1 MSLQVDD
8 RGRRTRSRSPGRR
21 ERSRSPA
28 VPAMVDPPR
37 EPSYAYPEDDL
48 DGGRYGRER
57 GGANVVTAEPGA
69 SRAMSGAIPYPEDG
83 SDAMFPGTRSLY
95 DYDDPRGSNP
105 AYRPP
110 PSPQDDYYR
119 NSREKYDEPR
129 DDDKLKYL
137 PAKYSSHGR
146 SNSKYGNEAE
156 YAPQKPPRPDA
167 GDLYPPA
174 KPPRPVSPGGYAYA
188 QPQPY
193 EYAKTDDKA
202 KKKEEKKKALEENL
216 AYGFDPNASRPGGL
230 APEPRYSGRAPSPGP
245 QISAGAAQYY
255 ANDPRVSSNVLTV
268 EPGSRR
274 RDKSPQ
280 PPTHRMSNLSVNT
293 GHHSMNVSMSLANA
307 PGSPLL
313 ESYHGTYQDMSPMP
327 SPMLLPSSHDLQV
340 MEPLSPIGS
349 DDEGRRRRRAR
360 FHDIEDDASRIAKA
374 LRSDRK
380 NPDPEPLIEILP
392 GLTHDQVMDLRKEYK
407 ALVKTGADR
416 KGVNVAK
423 HIRSRLK
430 DSDPNLMK
438 ACYATALGQWES
450 EAYWANFWYQGDKT
464 RRELLIES
472 LMGRTNH
479 EIRLIKDGFSDKK
492 YDNSLTKCM
501 KTELKEDKFKKA
513 VLMVLEER
521 RMEEYDPYGRRLA
534 IDYHSVEDDVS
545 DLRKAVKSEKG
556 GESLMISIVV
566 QRSDSHLR
574 EVLKL
579 YERTYRTNF
588 ARDAL
593 KKSGNLVGE
602 LLAHVLNGV
611 INRPVRDALLVHH
624 ALTASRK
631 DDLRRELLISRLVR
645 FHWDRHHLEA
655 IKRAYRERYGR
666 DMQEAVREGTSGEWG
681 MFCRELCIYRMPDQV
696 KSYEKVP
703 AQAFRELFT
712 MKLAPWCKP
721 SSRPWVTL
729 KSNSL
734 HNLIPPSNGR
744 LPQSIRTPLRP
755 IIHLPN
761 PLTNIRSPLPAP
773 RPSPTSR
780 FDITPSSIIAAP
792 LIMMIP
798 AATIYTTLIAASSV
812 VISAT
817 APELPYPFIPTAAM
831 HNIPIPPISA
841 NPPPHTPASTP
852 TPIPTHSPTSAPRQ
866 TPAPTPTPLTP
877 PPPIITLAPNIH
889 MPNPLTEVPP
899 SIARSTSCSVLW
911 PSPLLI
917 ARSASPRRGRRSL
930 ILLNWE

>member
-8 RGRRTRSRSPGRR
+8 RSRRTRSRSPGRR

-28 VPAMVDPPR
+28 PPTMVDPPR

-48 DGGRYGRER
+48 NDRYARDR
-57 GGANVVTAEPGA
+57 SAHVVTAEPGA
-69 SRAMSGAIPYPEDG
+69 STSNTMSGAIPYPEDG

-95 DYDDPRGSNP
+95 DYDDRRGAPS
-105 AYRPP
+105 YRPP
-110 PSPQDDYYR
+110 PSPQDNYYR
-119 NSREKYDEPR
+119 NSRETYEDQQARTPDHR

-137 PAKYSSHGR
+137 PAKYSSHSR

-156 YAPQKPPRPDA
+156 YAPPKPSRPDT
-167 GDLYPPA
+167 GDLYPPP

-193 EYAKTDDKA
+193 EYAKTDEKT

-216 AYGFDPNASRPGGL
+216 AYGFDPHASRPGL
-230 APEPRYSGRAPSPGP
+230 APSPGP
-245 QISAGAAQYY
+245 QISAGAQAYY
-255 ANDPRVSSNVLTV
+255 NNDPRVSSNILTV
-268 EPGSRR
+268 EPGSRK

-293 GHHSMNVSMSLANA
+293 GHHALNMSMSLANA

-327 SPMLLPSSHDLQV
+327 SPMLLASSSHDLQV
-340 MEPLSPIGS
+340 IEPVSPIGS

-360 FHDIEDDASRIAKA
+360 FHDIEDDAARIAKA

-392 GLTHDQVMDLRKEYK
+392 GLTHDQVMDLRREYK
-407 ALVKTGADR
+407 ALVKTGSER

-430 DSDPNLMK
+430 DAEPNLMK

-479 EIRLIKDGFSDKK
+479 EIHLIKDGFSDKK

-513 VLMVLEER
+513 VLLVLEER

-534 IDYHSVEDDVS
+534 IDYHLVEDDVA

-556 GESLMISIVV
+556 GESLMIGIVV

-579 YERTYRTNF
+579 YERTYRSNF

-593 KKSGNLVGE
+593 KKSGNLVLPKAISQGE
-602 LLAHVLNGV
+602 LLAHILNGV
-611 INRPVRDALLVHH
+611 INKPVRDALLVHH

-666 DMQEAVREGTSGEWG
+666 DMQEAVREGTNGEWG
-681 MFCRELCIYRMPDQV
+681 LFCRELCIYRMPNDV
-696 KSYEKVP
+696 KSYEKV
-703 AQAFRELFT
+703 
-712 MKLAPWCKP
+712 
-721 SSRPWVTL
+721 
-729 KSNSL
+729 
-734 HNLIPPSNGR
+734 
-744 LPQSIRTPLRP
+744 
-755 IIHLPN
+755 
-761 PLTNIRSPLPAP
+761 
-773 RPSPTSR
+773 
-780 FDITPSSIIAAP
+780 
-792 LIMMIP
+792 
-798 AATIYTTLIAASSV
+798 SV
-812 VISAT
+812 QV
-817 APELPYPFIPTAAM
+817 
-831 HNIPIPPISA
+831 
-841 NPPPHTPASTP
+841 
-852 TPIPTHSPTSAPRQ
+852 R
-866 TPAPTPTPLTP
+866 
-877 PPPIITLAPNIH
+877 
-889 MPNPLTEVPP
+889 
-899 SIARSTSCSVLW
+899 
-911 PSPLLI
+911 
-917 ARSASPRRGRRSL
+917 
-930 ILLNWE
+930 

>member
-8 RGRRTRSRSPGRR
+8 RSRGSRSRSPGRR

-28 VPAMVDPPR
+28 PPAMVDPPR

-48 DGGRYGRER
+48 DDRYARDR
-57 GGANVVTAEPGA
+57 GARVVTAEPSGA
-69 SRAMSGAIPYPEDG
+69 GNTMSGAIPYPEDG
-83 SDAMFPGTRSLY
+83 GEAMFPGTRSLY
-95 DYDDPRGSNP
+95 DYDDHRGTAS
-105 AYRPP
+105 YRPP
-110 PSPQDDYYR
+110 PSPQDSYYR
-119 NSREKYDEPR
+119 GSRDKFDEPQIRTAEPR
-129 DDDKLKYL
+129 DEDKLKYL
-137 PAKYSSHGR
+137 PSKYSSHSR
-146 SNSKYGNEAE
+146 SSSKYGAEAE
-156 YAPQKPPRPDA
+156 YAPPKPPRPDS
-167 GDLYPPA
+167 GDLYPPS
-174 KPPRPVSPGGYAYA
+174 KPQRPGSPGGYAYA

-193 EYAKTDDKA
+193 EYAKTDEKA
-202 KKKEEKKKALEENL
+202 RKKEEKKKALEEGL
-216 AYGFDPNASRPGGL
+216 TYGYDQYAPKPNL
-230 APEPRYSGRAPSPGP
+230 APEPPRYSGRAPSPGP
-245 QISAGAAQYY
+245 QISAGAQQYY
-255 ANDPRVSSNVLTV
+255 GNDPRVSSNVLTV

-327 SPMLLPSSHDLQV
+327 SPMLLASSPHDLQV

-360 FHDIEDDASRIAKA
+360 FHDIEDDAARIAKA

-407 ALVKTGADR
+407 ALVKTGSER

-423 HIRSRLK
+423 HIRSRFK
-430 DSDPNLMK
+430 DADPNLMK

-464 RRELLIES
+464 RRELLIEA
-472 LMGRTNH
+472 LMGRSNH

-521 RMEEYDPYGRRLA
+521 RMEEFDPYGRRLA
-534 IDYHSVEDDVS
+534 IDYHLVEDDVA

-556 GESLMISIVV
+556 GETLMISIVV

-579 YERTYRTNF
+579 YERSYKSNF

-602 LLAHVLNGV
+602 LLAHILNGV
-611 INRPVRDALLVHH
+611 INKPVRDALLVHH

-631 DDLRRELLISRLVR
+631 DDLRRELVISRLVR
-645 FHWDRHHLEA
+645 FHWDRHHFEA
-655 IKRAYRERYGR
+655 VKRAYRERYGR
-666 DMQEAVREGTSGEWG
+666 DMQDAVREGTSGVWG
-681 MFCRELCIYRMPDQV
+681 LFCRELCIYRMPNDV
-696 KSYEKVP
+696 KSFE
-703 AQAFRELFT
+703 
-712 MKLAPWCKP
+712 
-721 SSRPWVTL
+721 
-729 KSNSL
+729 
-734 HNLIPPSNGR
+734 
-744 LPQSIRTPLRP
+744 
-755 IIHLPN
+755 
-761 PLTNIRSPLPAP
+761 
-773 RPSPTSR
+773 
-780 FDITPSSIIAAP
+780 
-792 LIMMIP
+792 
-798 AATIYTTLIAASSV
+798 
-812 VISAT
+812 
-817 APELPYPFIPTAAM
+817 
-831 HNIPIPPISA
+831 
-841 NPPPHTPASTP
+841 
-852 TPIPTHSPTSAPRQ
+852 
-866 TPAPTPTPLTP
+866 
-877 PPPIITLAPNIH
+877 
-889 MPNPLTEVPP
+889 
-899 SIARSTSCSVLW
+899 
-911 PSPLLI
+911 
-917 ARSASPRRGRRSL
+917 RR
-930 ILLNWE
+930 

>member
-110 PSPQDDYYR
+110 PSPQDNYYR

-534 IDYHSVEDDVS
+534 IDYNSVEDDVS
-545 DLRKAVKSEKG
+545 DLRKAVKSDKG

-703 AQAFRELFT
+703 AQAR
-712 MKLAPWCKP
+712 
-721 SSRPWVTL
+721 
-729 KSNSL
+729 
-734 HNLIPPSNGR
+734 R

-761 PLTNIRSPLPAP
+761 PLTNIRPPLPAP
-773 RPSPTSR
+773 CPSPTSR
-780 FDITPSSIIAAP
+780 LDTTPCSIITAP
-792 LIMMIP
+792 LLMMIP
-798 AATIYTTLIAASSV
+798 ASTIQTTLITTSSV
-812 VISAT
+812 VISDT
-817 APELPYPFIPTAAM
+817 APKLPYPFIPTTAM
-831 HNIPIPPISA
+831 HDIPIPPIPA
-841 NPPPHTPASTP
+841 HPPPHTPTPTP
-852 TPIPTHSPTSAPRQ
+852 TPIPTYSPTSAP
-866 TPAPTPTPLTP
+866 
-877 PPPIITLAPNIH
+877 
-889 MPNPLTEVPP
+889 
-899 SIARSTSCSVLW
+899 
-911 PSPLLI
+911 
-917 ARSASPRRGRRSL
+917 G
-930 ILLNWE
+930 

>member
-8 RGRRTRSRSPGRR
+8 RSRRTRSRSPGRR

-28 VPAMVDPPR
+28 PPTMVDPPR

-48 DGGRYGRER
+48 NDRYARDR
-57 GGANVVTAEPGA
+57 SAHVVTAEPGA
-69 SRAMSGAIPYPEDG
+69 STSNTMSGAIPYPEDG

-95 DYDDPRGSNP
+95 DYDDRRGAPS
-105 AYRPP
+105 YRPP
-110 PSPQDDYYR
+110 PSPQDNYYR
-119 NSREKYDEPR
+119 NSRETYEDQQARTPDHR

-137 PAKYSSHGR
+137 PAKYSSHSR

-156 YAPQKPPRPDA
+156 YAPPKPSRPDT
-167 GDLYPPA
+167 GDLYPPP

-193 EYAKTDDKA
+193 EYAKTDEKT

-216 AYGFDPNASRPGGL
+216 AYGFDPHASRPGL

-245 QISAGAAQYY
+245 QISAGAQAYY
-255 ANDPRVSSNVLTV
+255 NNDPRVSSNILTV
-268 EPGSRR
+268 EPGSRKR
-274 RDKSPQ
+274 EKSPQ

-293 GHHSMNVSMSLANA
+293 GHHALNMSMSLANA

-327 SPMLLPSSHDLQV
+327 SPMLLASSSHDLQV
-340 MEPLSPIGS
+340 MEPVSPIGS

-360 FHDIEDDASRIAKA
+360 FHDIEDDAARIAKA

-392 GLTHDQVMDLRKEYK
+392 GLTHDQVMDLRREYK
-407 ALVKTGADR
+407 ALVKTGSER

-430 DSDPNLMK
+430 DAEPNLMK

-479 EIRLIKDGFSDKK
+479 EIHLIKDGFSDKK
-492 YDNSLTKCM
+492 YDNNLIKCM

-513 VLMVLEER
+513 VLLVLEER

-534 IDYHSVEDDVS
+534 IDYHLVEDDVA

-579 YERTYRTNF
+579 YERTYRSNF

-593 KKSGNLVGE
+593 KKSGNLVLPKAISQGE
-602 LLAHVLNGV
+602 LLAHILNGV
-611 INRPVRDALLVHH
+611 INKPVRDALLVHH

-666 DMQEAVREGTSGEWG
+666 DMQEAVREGTNGEWG
-681 MFCRELCIYRMPDQV
+681 LFCRELCIYRMPNDV
-696 KSYEKVP
+696 KSYEKV
-703 AQAFRELFT
+703 
-712 MKLAPWCKP
+712 
-721 SSRPWVTL
+721 
-729 KSNSL
+729 
-734 HNLIPPSNGR
+734 
-744 LPQSIRTPLRP
+744 
-755 IIHLPN
+755 
-761 PLTNIRSPLPAP
+761 
-773 RPSPTSR
+773 
-780 FDITPSSIIAAP
+780 
-792 LIMMIP
+792 
-798 AATIYTTLIAASSV
+798 SV
-812 VISAT
+812 QV
-817 APELPYPFIPTAAM
+817 
-831 HNIPIPPISA
+831 
-841 NPPPHTPASTP
+841 
-852 TPIPTHSPTSAPRQ
+852 R
-866 TPAPTPTPLTP
+866 
-877 PPPIITLAPNIH
+877 
-889 MPNPLTEVPP
+889 
-899 SIARSTSCSVLW
+899 
-911 PSPLLI
+911 
-917 ARSASPRRGRRSL
+917 
-930 ILLNWE
+930 

>member
-8 RGRRTRSRSPGRR
+8 RSRRTRSRSPGRR
-21 ERSRSPA
+21 ERSRSRGPA
-28 VPAMVDPPR
+28 SPAMVDPPR
-37 EPSYAYPEDDL
+37 ESSYAYPEDDL
-48 DGGRYGRER
+48 NDRYTRDR
-57 GGANVVTAEPGA
+57 GAQIVTAEPGA
-69 SRAMSGAIPYPEDG
+69 GNTMSGAIPYPEDG

-95 DYDDPRGSNP
+95 DYDDRRGPSS
-105 AYRPP
+105 YRPSQ
-110 PSPQDDYYR
+110 SPQDSYYR
-119 NSREKYDEPR
+119 SSRETYQDQQARAPDPR

-146 SNSKYGNEAE
+146 SNSRYGNEAE
-156 YAPQKPPRPDA
+156 YAPPKPPRPDTD
-167 GDLYPPA
+167 DLYPPA

-193 EYAKTDDKA
+193 EYAKTDEKA
-202 KKKEEKKKALEENL
+202 RKKEEKKKALEENL
-216 AYGFDPNASRPGGL
+216 AYGYDPHAPKPSL
-230 APEPRYSGRAPSPGP
+230 APEPRYPGRAPSPGP
-245 QISAGAAQYY
+245 QISAGAQAYY
-255 ANDPRVSSNVLTV
+255 GNDPRASSGILTV
-268 EPGSRR
+268 EPGSRK

-293 GHHSMNVSMSLANA
+293 GHHSLNLSMSLANA

-327 SPMLLPSSHDLQV
+327 SPMLLASSPHDLRV
-340 MEPLSPIGS
+340 MEPVSPLGS

-360 FHDIEDDASRIAKA
+360 FHDTEDDAARIAKA

-380 NPDPEPLIEILP
+380 TPDTEPLIEVLP
-392 GLTHDQVMDLRKEYK
+392 GLTHEQIMDLRKEYK
-407 ALVKTGADR
+407 ALVKTGPER

-430 DSDPNLMK
+430 DSEPNLMK

-479 EIRLIKDGFSDKK
+479 EIHLIKEGFNDKK

-513 VLMVLEER
+513 VLLVLEER

-534 IDYHSVEDDVS
+534 IDYHLVEDDVA

-556 GESLMISIVV
+556 GESLMIGIVV

-579 YERTYRTNF
+579 YERTYRSNF

-602 LLAHVLNGV
+602 LLAHILNGV
-611 INRPVRDALLVHH
+611 INKPVRDALLVHH

-631 DDLRRELLISRLVR
+631 DELRRELLISRLVR

-655 IKRAYRERYGR
+655 VKRAYRERYGR

-681 MFCRELCIYRMPDQV
+681 LFCRELCIYRMPNDV
-696 KSYEKVP
+696 KSYEKV
-703 AQAFRELFT
+703 
-712 MKLAPWCKP
+712 
-721 SSRPWVTL
+721 
-729 KSNSL
+729 
-734 HNLIPPSNGR
+734 
-744 LPQSIRTPLRP
+744 SIQVR
-755 IIHLPN
+755 
-761 PLTNIRSPLPAP
+761 
-773 RPSPTSR
+773 
-780 FDITPSSIIAAP
+780 
-792 LIMMIP
+792 
-798 AATIYTTLIAASSV
+798 
-812 VISAT
+812 
-817 APELPYPFIPTAAM
+817 
-831 HNIPIPPISA
+831 
-841 NPPPHTPASTP
+841 
-852 TPIPTHSPTSAPRQ
+852 
-866 TPAPTPTPLTP
+866 
-877 PPPIITLAPNIH
+877 
-889 MPNPLTEVPP
+889 
-899 SIARSTSCSVLW
+899 
-911 PSPLLI
+911 
-917 ARSASPRRGRRSL
+917 
-930 ILLNWE
+930 

>member
-8 RGRRTRSRSPGRR
+8 RSRRTRSRSPGRR

-28 VPAMVDPPR
+28 PPAMVDPPR

-48 DGGRYGRER
+48 DDRYGRDGRDGRENR
-57 GGANVVTAEPGA
+57 ARVVTAEPG
-69 SRAMSGAIPYPEDG
+69 SSSAMSGAMPYPEDG

-95 DYDDPRGSNP
+95 DYEDRRGASS
-105 AYRPP
+105 YRPP
-110 PSPQDDYYR
+110 PSPQDNYYR
-119 NSREKYDEPR
+119 NSREKYDDPQARTPDPR
-129 DDDKLKYL
+129 DDDKFKYL

-156 YAPQKPPRPDA
+156 YAPPKPPRPDT
-167 GDLYPPA
+167 GDLYPPP

-193 EYAKTDDKA
+193 EYAKTDDKS

-216 AYGFDPNASRPGGL
+216 AYGFDQYAPKPNL
-230 APEPRYSGRAPSPGP
+230 APEPRYSGRVPSPGP
-245 QISAGAAQYY
+245 QISAGAQQYY

-268 EPGSRR
+268 DPSSRK

-293 GHHSMNVSMSLANA
+293 GHHALNMSMSLANA

-327 SPMLLPSSHDLQV
+327 SPMLLPSHDLQV
-340 MEPLSPIGS
+340 MEPISPIGS

-407 ALVKTGADR
+407 ALVKTGAER

-423 HIRSRLK
+423 HIRARLK
-430 DSDPNLMK
+430 DADPNLMK

-464 RRELLIES
+464 RRELLIEA

-521 RMEEYDPYGRRLA
+521 RMEEYDPYGRRLPL
-534 IDYHSVEDDVS
+534 DYHLVEDDVA

-556 GESLMISIVV
+556 GETLMISIVV

-579 YERTYRTNF
+579 YERTHRSNF

-602 LLAHVLNGV
+602 LLAHILNGV
-611 INRPVRDALLVHH
+611 INKPVRDALLVHH

-655 IKRAYRERYGR
+655 VKRAYRERYGR
-666 DMQEAVREGTSGEWG
+666 DMQDAVREGTSSEWG
-681 MFCRELCIYRMPDQV
+681 LFCRELCIYRMPNDV
-696 KSYEKVP
+696 KSYEKV
-703 AQAFRELFT
+703 QAR
-712 MKLAPWCKP
+712 
-721 SSRPWVTL
+721 
-729 KSNSL
+729 
-734 HNLIPPSNGR
+734 
-744 LPQSIRTPLRP
+744 
-755 IIHLPN
+755 
-761 PLTNIRSPLPAP
+761 
-773 RPSPTSR
+773 
-780 FDITPSSIIAAP
+780 
-792 LIMMIP
+792 
-798 AATIYTTLIAASSV
+798 
-812 VISAT
+812 
-817 APELPYPFIPTAAM
+817 
-831 HNIPIPPISA
+831 
-841 NPPPHTPASTP
+841 
-852 TPIPTHSPTSAPRQ
+852 
-866 TPAPTPTPLTP
+866 
-877 PPPIITLAPNIH
+877 
-889 MPNPLTEVPP
+889 
-899 SIARSTSCSVLW
+899 
-911 PSPLLI
+911 
-917 ARSASPRRGRRSL
+917 
-930 ILLNWE
+930 

>member
-8 RGRRTRSRSPGRR
+8 HSRRTRSRSPGRR
-21 ERSRSPA
+21 ERSRSRGPA
-28 VPAMVDPPR
+28 PPAMVDPPR
-37 EPSYAYPEDDL
+37 EPSYGYPEDDL
-48 DGGRYGRER
+48 DDRYARDR
-57 GGANVVTAEPGA
+57 GDRDRAARVVTAEPG
-69 SRAMSGAIPYPEDG
+69 SGTTMSGAIPYPEDT
-83 SDAMFPGTRSLY
+83 SDAMFPGTKSLY
-95 DYDDPRGSNP
+95 DYDDRRAAPS
-105 AYRPP
+105 YRPP
-110 PSPQDDYYR
+110 PSPQDSYYR
-119 NSREKYDEPR
+119 NSRETYEDQHARTPEPR

-137 PAKYSSHGR
+137 PAKYSNHSR
-146 SNSKYGNEAE
+146 SSSKYGNEAE
-156 YAPQKPPRPDA
+156 YPPSRPPRSDTA
-167 GDLYPPA
+167 DLYPPP

-193 EYAKTDDKA
+193 EYAKPDEKA
-202 KKKEEKKKALEENL
+202 KRKEEKKKALEENL
-216 AYGFDPNASRPGGL
+216 AYGFDPHASRPGL

-245 QISAGAAQYY
+245 QISAGAQAYY
-255 ANDPRVSSNVLTV
+255 GNDPRVSSNILTV
-268 EPGSRR
+268 EPGSRM

-293 GHHSMNVSMSLANA
+293 GHHALNMSMSLANA

-327 SPMLLPSSHDLQV
+327 SPMLLASSSQDLQV

-360 FHDIEDDASRIAKA
+360 FHDIEDDAARIAKA

-380 NPDPEPLIEILP
+380 HPDPEPLIEILP
-392 GLTHDQVMDLRKEYK
+392 GLTHDQVMDLRREYK
-407 ALVKTGADR
+407 ALVKTGSDR

-430 DSDPNLMK
+430 DAEPNLMK
-438 ACYATALGQWES
+438 ACYSTALGQWES

-513 VLMVLEER
+513 VLLVLEER

-534 IDYHSVEDDVS
+534 IDYHLVEDDVA

-579 YERTYRTNF
+579 YERTYRSNF

-611 INRPVRDALLVHH
+611 INKPVRDALLVHH

-631 DDLRRELLISRLVR
+631 DALRRELLISRLVR

-666 DMQEAVREGTSGEWG
+666 DMQEAVREGTSGDWG
-681 MFCRELCIYRMPDQV
+681 LFCRELCIYRMPNDV

-703 AQAFRELFT
+703 VQVR
-712 MKLAPWCKP
+712 
-721 SSRPWVTL
+721 
-729 KSNSL
+729 
-734 HNLIPPSNGR
+734 
-744 LPQSIRTPLRP
+744 
-755 IIHLPN
+755 
-761 PLTNIRSPLPAP
+761 
-773 RPSPTSR
+773 
-780 FDITPSSIIAAP
+780 
-792 LIMMIP
+792 
-798 AATIYTTLIAASSV
+798 
-812 VISAT
+812 
-817 APELPYPFIPTAAM
+817 
-831 HNIPIPPISA
+831 
-841 NPPPHTPASTP
+841 
-852 TPIPTHSPTSAPRQ
+852 
-866 TPAPTPTPLTP
+866 
-877 PPPIITLAPNIH
+877 
-889 MPNPLTEVPP
+889 
-899 SIARSTSCSVLW
+899 
-911 PSPLLI
+911 
-917 ARSASPRRGRRSL
+917 
-930 ILLNWE
+930 

>member
-57 GGANVVTAEPGA
+57 GGAHVVTAEPGA
-69 SRAMSGAIPYPEDG
+69 SRAMSGAIPYPEDS

-95 DYDDPRGSNP
+95 DYDDPRGANP

-110 PSPQDDYYR
+110 QSPQDNYYR
-119 NSREKYDEPR
+119 NSREKYDDPR
-129 DDDKLKYL
+129 DEDKLKYL

-156 YAPQKPPRPDA
+156 YAPSKPPRPEA
-167 GDLYPPA
+167 GDLYPPP

-202 KKKEEKKKALEENL
+202 RKKEEKKKALEENL

-268 EPGSRR
+268 EPGSRK

-293 GHHSMNVSMSLANA
+293 GHHSMNVNMSLANA

-340 MEPLSPIGS
+340 TEPLSPIGS

-430 DSDPNLMK
+430 DADPNLMK

-534 IDYHSVEDDVS
+534 IDYNSVEDDVA

-579 YERTYRTNF
+579 YERTYRANF

-703 AQAFRELFT
+703 AHSFATSLLKTDCFRHVF
-712 MKLAPWCKP
+712 
-721 SSRPWVTL
+721 
-729 KSNSL
+729 
-734 HNLIPPSNGR
+734 PPDHGHP
-744 LPQSIRTPLRP
+744 LPFSQSIRTPLGP

-761 PLTNIRSPLPAP
+761 PLTDIRPPLITP
-773 RPSPTSR
+773 RPPPTFS
-780 FDITPSSIIAAP
+780 FDGTPSSTITTSTTINTPIIIITAIPKPPAP
-792 LIMMIP
+792 LTLTPTPQSTTHIIHAP
-798 AATIYTTLIAASSV
+798 AI
-812 VISAT
+812 T
-817 APELPYPFIPTAAM
+817 ALPSPHGPT
-831 HNIPIPPISA
+831 PTPG
-841 NPPPHTPASTP
+841 HTPA
-852 TPIPTHSPTSAPRQ
+852 
-866 TPAPTPTPLTP
+866 PAPTPSAPKSPPIIAIATNIPIANPLTNI
-877 PPPIITLAPNIH
+877 PPPIP
-889 MPNPLTEVPP
+889 
-899 SIARSTSCSVLW
+899 
-911 PSPLLI
+911 
-917 ARSASPRRGRRSL
+917 
-930 ILLNWE
+930 

>member
-8 RGRRTRSRSPGRR
+8 RSRRTRSKSPGRR

-28 VPAMVDPPR
+28 VHPVEPSR
-37 EPSYAYPEDDL
+37 EPSYAYPEDDF
-48 DGGRYGRER
+48 DDRYVRDR
-57 GGANVVTAEPGA
+57 GAAAARVVTAEPGA
-69 SRAMSGAIPYPEDG
+69 PAPPGTMSGAIPYPEDG

-95 DYDDPRGSNP
+95 DYDDHRGTAS
-105 AYRPP
+105 YRPP
-110 PSPQDDYYR
+110 ASPRESSYR
-119 NSREKYDEPR
+119 SSRDRFDEPQVR
-129 DDDKLKYL
+129 QASPREDDKLKYL
-137 PAKYSSHGR
+137 PAKYSSHTRTRSR
-146 SNSKYGNEAE
+146 SNSRPYGNEAE
-156 YAPQKPPRPDA
+156 YPPAQPPRPMS
-167 GDLYPPA
+167 GELYPPP

-193 EYAKTDDKA
+193 EYASTDPKVEKA

-216 AYGFDPNASRPGGL
+216 TYGYDQYAAKPTTL

-245 QISAGAAQYY
+245 QISAGAAAYY
-255 ANDPRVSSNVLTV
+255 GSSPKTSSSNVLTV

-293 GHHSMNVSMSLANA
+293 GHHSLNMNLSLANA

-327 SPMLLPSSHDLQV
+327 SPMLLASQPHDLQV
-340 MEPLSPIGS
+340 MEPVSPIGS

-360 FHDIEDDASRIAKA
+360 FHDMEDDAARIAKA

-392 GLTHDQVMDLRKEYK
+392 GLTHDQVMELRKEYK
-407 ALVKTGADR
+407 ALVKTGPER

-430 DSDPNLMK
+430 DADPNLMK

-472 LMGRTNH
+472 LMGRTNQ
-479 EIRLIKDGFSDKK
+479 EMRMIKDGFNDKK

-501 KTELKEDKFKKA
+501 KMELKEDKFKKA

-534 IDYHSVEDDVS
+534 IDYHQVEDDVA
-545 DLRKAVKSEKG
+545 DLRKAVKAEKG
-556 GESLMISIVV
+556 GETLMISIVV

-579 YERTYRTNF
+579 YERTYRSNF

-602 LLAHVLNGV
+602 LLAHILNGV
-611 INRPVRDALLVHH
+611 INKPVRDALLVHH

-645 FHWDRHHLEA
+645 FHWDRHHMEA
-655 IKRAYRERYGR
+655 VKRAYRERYGR
-666 DMQEAVREGTSGEWG
+666 DMQDSVREATSGEWG
-681 MFCRELCIYRMPDQV
+681 LFCRELCIYRMPNDV
-696 KSYEKVP
+696 KSYE
-703 AQAFRELFT
+703 
-712 MKLAPWCKP
+712 
-721 SSRPWVTL
+721 
-729 KSNSL
+729 
-734 HNLIPPSNGR
+734 
-744 LPQSIRTPLRP
+744 
-755 IIHLPN
+755 
-761 PLTNIRSPLPAP
+761 
-773 RPSPTSR
+773 
-780 FDITPSSIIAAP
+780 
-792 LIMMIP
+792 
-798 AATIYTTLIAASSV
+798 
-812 VISAT
+812 
-817 APELPYPFIPTAAM
+817 
-831 HNIPIPPISA
+831 
-841 NPPPHTPASTP
+841 
-852 TPIPTHSPTSAPRQ
+852 
-866 TPAPTPTPLTP
+866 
-877 PPPIITLAPNIH
+877 
-889 MPNPLTEVPP
+889 
-899 SIARSTSCSVLW
+899 
-911 PSPLLI
+911 
-917 ARSASPRRGRRSL
+917 RR
-930 ILLNWE
+930 

>member
-37 EPSYAYPEDDL
+37 EPTYAYPEDDL

-57 GGANVVTAEPGA
+57 GGGAHVVTAEPGA

-95 DYDDPRGSNP
+95 DYDDPRGGNP

-110 PSPQDDYYR
+110 PSPQDNYYR
-119 NSREKYDEPR
+119 NSREKYDDSR

-156 YAPQKPPRPDA
+156 YAPPKPPRPDA

-216 AYGFDPNASRPGGL
+216 AYGFDPNASRPSGL

-255 ANDPRVSSNVLTV
+255 ANDPRVSSNVLAV
-268 EPGSRR
+268 EPGSRK

-360 FHDIEDDASRIAKA
+360 FHDTEDDASRIAKA

-392 GLTHDQVMDLRKEYK
+392 GLTHEQVMDLRKEYK

-430 DSDPNLMK
+430 DADPNLMK
-438 ACYATALGQWES
+438 ACYATTLGQWES

-472 LMGRTNH
+472 LMGRTNS

-534 IDYHSVEDDVS
+534 IDYNSVEDDVS

-579 YERTYRTNF
+579 YERTYRANF

-655 IKRAYRERYGR
+655 VKRAYRERYGR

-681 MFCRELCIYRMPDQV
+681 MFCRELCIYRMPGQV
-696 KSYEKVP
+696 KTYEKVP
-703 AQAFRELFT
+703 AQ
-712 MKLAPWCKP
+712 
-721 SSRPWVTL
+721 
-729 KSNSL
+729 
-734 HNLIPPSNGR
+734 GR
-744 LPQSIRTPLRP
+744 
-755 IIHLPN
+755 
-761 PLTNIRSPLPAP
+761 
-773 RPSPTSR
+773 
-780 FDITPSSIIAAP
+780 
-792 LIMMIP
+792 
-798 AATIYTTLIAASSV
+798 
-812 VISAT
+812 
-817 APELPYPFIPTAAM
+817 
-831 HNIPIPPISA
+831 
-841 NPPPHTPASTP
+841 
-852 TPIPTHSPTSAPRQ
+852 
-866 TPAPTPTPLTP
+866 
-877 PPPIITLAPNIH
+877 
-889 MPNPLTEVPP
+889 
-899 SIARSTSCSVLW
+899 
-911 PSPLLI
+911 
-917 ARSASPRRGRRSL
+917 
-930 ILLNWE
+930 

>member
-8 RGRRTRSRSPGRR
+8 RSRRTRSRSPGRR
-21 ERSRSPA
+21 ERSRSRGPA
-28 VPAMVDPPR
+28 PTAMVDPPR

-48 DGGRYGRER
+48 NDRYARSR
-57 GGANVVTAEPGA
+57 GAQVVTAELGA
-69 SRAMSGAIPYPEDG
+69 GNTMSGAIPYPEDG

-95 DYDDPRGSNP
+95 DYEDRRGAPS
-105 AYRPP
+105 YRPP
-110 PSPQDDYYR
+110 PSPQDSYYR
-119 NSREKYDEPR
+119 SSRETYEDQQAHAPDPR

-137 PAKYSSHGR
+137 PAKYSSHSR
-146 SNSKYGNEAE
+146 SNSRYGNEAE
-156 YAPQKPPRPDA
+156 YAPPKPPRPDT
-167 GDLYPPA
+167 GDMYPPA

-188 QPQPY
+188 QPQAY
-193 EYAKTDDKA
+193 EYAKTDEKT

-216 AYGFDPNASRPGGL
+216 AYGFDPHASRPGLG
-230 APEPRYSGRAPSPGP
+230 PEPRYSGRAPSPGP
-245 QISAGAAQYY
+245 QISAGAQAYY
-255 ANDPRVSSNVLTV
+255 GNDPRASSSILTV
-268 EPGSRR
+268 EPGSRK

-293 GHHSMNVSMSLANA
+293 GHHALNMSMSLANA

-327 SPMLLPSSHDLQV
+327 SPMLLASSSHDLHV
-340 MEPLSPIGS
+340 MEPVSPLGS

-360 FHDIEDDASRIAKA
+360 FHDTEDDAARIAKA

-380 NPDPEPLIEILP
+380 NPDTEPLIEILP
-392 GLTHDQVMDLRKEYK
+392 GLTHDQIMDLRKEYK
-407 ALVKTGADR
+407 ALVKTGSER

-430 DSDPNLMK
+430 DAEPNLMK

-479 EIRLIKDGFSDKK
+479 EIHLIKEGFSDKK

-534 IDYHSVEDDVS
+534 IDYHLVEDDVA
-545 DLRKAVKSEKG
+545 DLRKAVKSDKG
-556 GESLMISIVV
+556 GESLMIGIVV

-579 YERTYRTNF
+579 YERTYKSNF

-602 LLAHVLNGV
+602 LLAHILNGV
-611 INRPVRDALLVHH
+611 INKPVRDALLVHH
-624 ALTASRK
+624 ALTASRR

-655 IKRAYRERYGR
+655 VKRAYRERYGR
-666 DMQEAVREGTSGEWG
+666 DMQEAVREGTAGEWG
-681 MFCRELCIYRMPDQV
+681 IFCRELCIYRMPNDI

-703 AQAFRELFT
+703 MQVR
-712 MKLAPWCKP
+712 
-721 SSRPWVTL
+721 
-729 KSNSL
+729 
-734 HNLIPPSNGR
+734 
-744 LPQSIRTPLRP
+744 
-755 IIHLPN
+755 
-761 PLTNIRSPLPAP
+761 
-773 RPSPTSR
+773 
-780 FDITPSSIIAAP
+780 
-792 LIMMIP
+792 
-798 AATIYTTLIAASSV
+798 
-812 VISAT
+812 
-817 APELPYPFIPTAAM
+817 
-831 HNIPIPPISA
+831 
-841 NPPPHTPASTP
+841 
-852 TPIPTHSPTSAPRQ
+852 
-866 TPAPTPTPLTP
+866 
-877 PPPIITLAPNIH
+877 
-889 MPNPLTEVPP
+889 
-899 SIARSTSCSVLW
+899 
-911 PSPLLI
+911 
-917 ARSASPRRGRRSL
+917 
-930 ILLNWE
+930 